1 MNDSDTNNL
10 NNNKSNDINK
20 INLNNNKSKDNNKL
34 NLENIDYIKQNNTN
48 NLYSLIKIFIIFVL
62 YLIIYYFLGKFIDT
76 SVLNLINFVII
87 FFVIVFV
94 IVNFIN
100 YFFNFNILKE
110 LYYVIFN
117 IKYEDEVVNKLL
129 NSIIIFNN
137 VSNNDSN
144 NDSSNNIINKNNK
157 NNKNTDFNI
166 DIDNSGLLDD
176 KIDDKIDDEINELK
190 SISEKEEKYDI
201 SNIVMNK
208 EVFHIPGSRFTFN
221 DANAICKSMNSD
233 LATYEQV
240 QKSQKEGSN
249 WCSYGWS
256 QDQLALYPTSQSKFD
271 ELSKNDK
278 TKYDCGFVGVNGMYV
293 NNPYM
298 KFGAN
303 CYGVKPKKSDLELK
317 HSEVSDYKPK
327 TAKEVIL
334 EDRIEYWKR
343 RLGNVLIAPFNK
355 DKWYNVE

>member
-1 MNDSDTNNL
+1 MTKTDTNNL
-10 NNNKSNDINK
+10 NNNSTTDNK
-20 INLNNNKSKDNNKL
+20 KDKK
-34 NLENIDYIKQNNTN
+34 EKINIDYIEQNNSN
-48 NLYSLIKIFIIFVL
+48 NLYSLIKIFIILVL
-62 YLIIYYFLGKFIDT
+62 YLIIYYFLGKFLPSSIIA
-76 SVLNLINFVII
+76 LINLLVTI
-87 FFVIVFV
+87 FFVIFV

-117 IKYEDEVVNKLL
+117 IKYEDEIVNKLL

-137 VSNNDSN
+137 TTDNTSNDNKINDNVN
-144 NDSSNNIINKNNK
+144 NTGII
-157 NNKNTDFNI
+157 DEEQEI
-166 DIDNSGLLDD
+166 IIDNELDQLTSS
-176 KIDDKIDDEINELK
+176 KKT
-190 SISEKEEKYDI
+190 EENTDI
-201 SNIVMNK
+201 SNVVMNK
-208 EVFHIPGSRFTFN
+208 EVFHVPGSRFTYN

-233 LATYEQV
+233 LASYEQL
-240 QKSQKEGSN
+240 QNAHKNGAN

-256 QDQLALYPTSQSKFD
+256 QEQLALYPTSQNKFN
-271 ELSKNDK
+271 ELSENDK

-327 TAKEVIL
+327 SAKEVIF
-334 EDRIEYWKR
+334 DNRVEYWKR
-343 RLGNVLIAPFNK
+343 RLGNVLVAPFNK
-355 DKWYNVE
+355 DKWYNIE